1 MFSQKAPAIASVA
14 LKQNIL
20 KGRAKVVKSLTVNQE
35 GLSLGPSVLLLPGR
49 WGEVFK
55 LSELLRVGE

>member
-14 LKQNIL
+14 LKQNVL

-35 GLSLGPSVLLLPGR
+35 GLSLGPSGLLLPGR

>member
-1 MFSQKAPAIASVA
+1 MFSQKATAIASVA

-20 KGRAKVVKSLTVNQE
+20 KGRAKVVKTLTVNQE